1 MEYETNHG
9 LHTRSY
15 GVRPYRLAVAV
26 LKALA
31 IAEALAFSVATAVVV
46 TCRRPMREP

>member
-9 LHTRSY
+9 LHTRTY
-15 GVRPYRLAVAV
+15 GLRPYRLAVAV

-31 IAEALAFSVATAVVV
+31 IAEALAFSIATAVVV
-46 TCRRPMREP
+46 TLP